1 MSGTTKPTIW
11 HHIPKDLYLETT
23 CGTGLQN
30 THSLENCPVLHLANS
45 DNSLLTFQ
53 DKRSPNVGKELTLL
67 TS

>member
-1 MSGTTKPTIW
+1 VEQVFKT
-11 HHIPKDLYLETT
+11 HIALRTALCYY
-23 CGTGLQN
+23 
-30 THSLENCPVLHLANS
+30 VANS